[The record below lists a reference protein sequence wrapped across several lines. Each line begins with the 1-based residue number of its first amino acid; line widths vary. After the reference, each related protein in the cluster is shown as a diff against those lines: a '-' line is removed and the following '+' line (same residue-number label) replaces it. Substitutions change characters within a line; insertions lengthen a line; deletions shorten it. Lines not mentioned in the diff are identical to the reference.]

1 MYIYLTAAQKSIPGD
16 VAWHSGLILR
26 MSWIAASQAVQA
38 SLRLKICNGTHLMG
52 RELMC
57 LSQLAAQVAGNRHTG
72 ETRLVRMWMFKHTAH
87 LRLF

>member
-1 MYIYLTAAQKSIPGD
+1 MYIYLTAAQKSISGD
-16 VAWHSGLILR
+16 VAHSGLILR

>member
-1 MYIYLTAAQKSIPGD
+1 MAL
-16 VAWHSGLILR
+16 GLILW